1 MLGIDS
7 LSGNAQ
13 AGALIGI
20 VLVEAF
26 VLYVGYGLLESRLG
40 PSIKRVLQGR
50 CAVLDMLL
58 RRCAV
63 GKNGGSDQ

>member
-1 MLGIDS
+1 MFGIET

-13 AGALIGI
+13 AAVLVGL

-26 VLYVGYGLLESRLG
+26 VLYVGYGWLESRLG
-40 PSIKRVLQGR
+40 PAIKRVLQGR

-58 RRCAV
+58 RRCTV
-63 GKNGGSDQ
+63 ENERGGR